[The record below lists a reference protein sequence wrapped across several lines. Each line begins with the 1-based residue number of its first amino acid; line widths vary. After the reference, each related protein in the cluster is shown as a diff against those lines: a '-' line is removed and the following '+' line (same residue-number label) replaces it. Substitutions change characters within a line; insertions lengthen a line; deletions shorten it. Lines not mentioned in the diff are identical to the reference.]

1 MGFFSVSGTE
11 RGLRLGLGWGLA
23 ANQVAMQGDAAI
35 VVAMSLAGKRR
46 PTVVLVIEYVAGR

>member
-1 MGFFSVSGTE
+1 M
-11 RGLRLGLGWGLA
+11 GLGWGLA
-23 ANQVAMQGDAAI
+23 ANQVAMQGDAGI